1 MGSTR
6 PRPLHLRVKRSVMPD
21 TCRSHRWAMVRPIL
35 PQSGRISYPIRDAA
49 AIPGALAP
57 FRLAC
62 ERATAR
68 REIDH

>member
-1 MGSTR
+1 
-6 PRPLHLRVKRSVMPD
+6 
-21 TCRSHRWAMVRPIL
+21 MVRPIL